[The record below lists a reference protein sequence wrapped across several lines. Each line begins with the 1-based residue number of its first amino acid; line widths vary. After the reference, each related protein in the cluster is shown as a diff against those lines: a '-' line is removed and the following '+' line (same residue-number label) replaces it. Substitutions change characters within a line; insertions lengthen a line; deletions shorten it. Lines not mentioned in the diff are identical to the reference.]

1 MNATTTILTRNA
13 TESKLA
19 HLFRTFRMELRRA
32 IELMGASYRN
42 GPLPPL

>member
-1 MNATTTILTRNA
+1 MNATTTISTRNT

-19 HLFRTFRMELRRA
+19 RLFHTFCMELRRA
-32 IELMGASYRN
+32 IELTGASYRN